1 MRIQNNFYL
10 VEVGTVLVTFLKV
23 VISRNKQMDFVITRL
38 NSRSY
43 KISNVVPMM
52 TNSSSLFYMIPR
64 FHDFLSF

>member
-1 MRIQNNFYL
+1 MRVQNNFYL

-52 TNSSSLFYMIPR
+52 TNSSS
-64 FHDFLSF
+64 